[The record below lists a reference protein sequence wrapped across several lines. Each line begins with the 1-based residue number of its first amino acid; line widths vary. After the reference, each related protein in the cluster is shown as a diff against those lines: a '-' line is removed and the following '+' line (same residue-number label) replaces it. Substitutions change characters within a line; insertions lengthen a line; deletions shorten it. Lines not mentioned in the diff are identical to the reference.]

1 MAPGLALLAGL
12 PGCASRIE
20 LPVDRPVPVAVPLER
35 TPPAELL
42 ACARR
47 DAPLPSGAESWAV
60 IPPAVRA
67 ALIALARAA
76 GENAD
81 RLDRLVNWNAPGRC
95 PAKESK

>member
-1 MAPGLALLAGL
+1 M
-12 PGCASRIE
+12 
-20 LPVDRPVPVAVPLER
+20 PVAVPLER

-47 DAPLPSGAESWAV
+47 DAPLPSGAGSWAV
-60 IPPAVRA
+60 IPPHVRA

-95 PAKESK
+95 PVKEPQ